1 MKHIF
6 TALLALCLLLSAC
19 SRKEKKESDEHA
31 PTPATKEA
39 SRTDTAILHIEQS
52 MLRDLRITTTAVESR
67 AGGES
72 TAILG
77 ELHPNENAYAEIGAP
92 IASRIVK
99 TQCRARSSQ
108 SALGRS

>member
-1 MKHIF
+1 
-6 TALLALCLLLSAC
+6 
-19 SRKEKKESDEHA
+19 
-31 PTPATKEA
+31 
-39 SRTDTAILHIEQS
+39 

-67 AGGES
+67 VGGES

-99 TQCRARSSQ
+99 LNAAPGQSVRADRS
-108 SALGRS
+108 